1 MPTSKSDWFES
12 LLFSIKDSDFKNAI
26 LYKKDKVFE
35 VTNLKDVLKLTFPK
49 TINFEL
55 DESKLSDVRNVI
67 TSFYFYDV
75 KKSSNKYPNNLPTLS
90 YETKDG
96 IIISISS
103 VDPKENGE
111 SWVIINVKSKNT
123 KSEKL
128 AQEIKDKT
136 LGFEFLA
143 NINTSNMLRWKIQ
156 DLAGE

>member
-90 YETKDG
+90 YETKNG
-96 IIISISS
+96 MIISISS
-103 VDPKENGE
+103 VDPKGNGE

-156 DLAGE
+156 DLASE

>member
-1 MPTSKSDWFES
+1 M
-12 LLFSIKDSDFKNAI
+12 
-26 LYKKDKVFE
+26 
-35 VTNLKDVLKLTFPK
+35 
-49 TINFEL
+49 
-55 DESKLSDVRNVI
+55 
-67 TSFYFYDV
+67 

-96 IIISISS
+96 MIISISS

>member
-1 MPTSKSDWFES
+1 M
-12 LLFSIKDSDFKNAI
+12 LFSIKDSDFKNAI

-35 VTNLKDVLKLTFPK
+35 VTNLKDVLKLTFPE

-96 IIISISS
+96 MIISISS
-103 VDPKENGE
+103 VDPKGNGE